1 MKSDYMCP
9 NCEGRGEVEADS
21 GSKPTSKK
29 YTCPVCVGKTRITY
43 EQLCYYI
50 RCEKLHDI

>member
-1 MKSDYMCP
+1 MKSDYICP
-9 NCEGRGEVEADS
+9 KCEGQGEVEADS
-21 GSKPTSKK
+21 NNESTPKM

-50 RCEKLHDI
+50 RCEKLHDV